1 MEYILSLCVIFLEF
15 LSLKNFGDTFFIKK
29 NNRYSLSICIFYVV
43 SVFIL
48 SNFILKSNTSLK
60 FFIMLIFV
68 IIAYALLY
76 GKFSSSIVLIA
87 AISYFILFA
96 FDYIFIL
103 LFFNIFNIN
112 YSNLLSSVAAYCTA
126 TLLSKFSL
134 FSASYI
140 IKVVFKDKIADS
152 LEKKYFILSIV
163 FPLFS
168 IITLLILFNVSIT
181 TSINSFWIVF
191 DVFGIIIA
199 NVFILSILERMNT
212 DSKIKQENIILEQR
226 LKSEVSNLEY
236 VTSMYEQQRKLSHD
250 FSNHIHIIRDLAVS
264 NNSKEII
271 DYTKELASNIVS
283 QSIII
288 DTHNN
293 TINAI
298 INQKFHRAQQLGI
311 SMRFDI
317 NDLSDFPLTSND
329 CVTVLAN
336 ALDNAIEAS
345 SKVFEKIIKVKIIK
359 ESSSSIISII
369 NSSLPVNIKDNTVLK
384 TDNSDM
390 SHGYGIKNIKSALG
404 KYNHIFAINY
414 ESGFF
419 QMTIIINE

>member
-126 TLLSKFSL
+126 ALLSKFSL
-134 FSASYI
+134 FSTSYI

-152 LEKKYFILSIV
+152 LEKNT
-163 FPLFS
+163 LF
-168 IITLLILFNVSIT
+168 
-181 TSINSFWIVF
+181 
-191 DVFGIIIA
+191 
-199 NVFILSILERMNT
+199 
-212 DSKIKQENIILEQR
+212 
-226 LKSEVSNLEY
+226 Y
-236 VTSMYEQQRKLSHD
+236 
-250 FSNHIHIIRDLAVS
+250 
-264 NNSKEII
+264 
-271 DYTKELASNIVS
+271 
-283 QSIII
+283 
-288 DTHNN
+288 
-293 TINAI
+293 
-298 INQKFHRAQQLGI
+298 
-311 SMRFDI
+311 
-317 NDLSDFPLTSND
+317 P
-329 CVTVLAN
+329 
-336 ALDNAIEAS
+336 
-345 SKVFEKIIKVKIIK
+345 
-359 ESSSSIISII
+359 
-369 NSSLPVNIKDNTVLK
+369 
-384 TDNSDM
+384 
-390 SHGYGIKNIKSALG
+390 
-404 KYNHIFAINY
+404 
-414 ESGFF
+414 
-419 QMTIIINE
+419 